1 MQTDSTCTVYSVE
14 GPMCSWS
21 TPLDSQRRSRAPP
34 ARSTIAAD
42 VPIAAIMAIQVVCAR
57 PELRANAIARLL
69 VDHHIGCVPV
79 VDDNGRPIGI
89 VTKSDLVE
97 RLDGRAAIDSAQTA
111 VDIMMP
117 LAITLDERAT
127 VADATA
133 MFVSEDFHHVM
144 IVSATG
150 ILIGVVSTKDVV
162 RWLDENDR
170 AARRE

>member
-1 MQTDSTCTVYSVE
+1 MQTESTCTVYSAD
-14 GPMCSWS
+14 GPMWSWS
-21 TPLDSQRRSRAPP
+21 TPLDSLSWSRAPP

-42 VPIAAIMAIQVVCAR
+42 VPIAAIMATQVVCAR
-57 PELRANAIARLL
+57 PELRADALARLL
-69 VDHHIGCVPV
+69 VDHHIGCVPI

-89 VTKSDLVE
+89 VTKADLVE
-97 RLDGRAAIDSAQTA
+97 RLDGRAAIDLSQTA
-111 VDIMMP
+111 ADVMMP

-127 VADATA
+127 VADAAA

-162 RWLDENDR
+162 RWLDDNDR
-170 AARRE
+170 AARRK